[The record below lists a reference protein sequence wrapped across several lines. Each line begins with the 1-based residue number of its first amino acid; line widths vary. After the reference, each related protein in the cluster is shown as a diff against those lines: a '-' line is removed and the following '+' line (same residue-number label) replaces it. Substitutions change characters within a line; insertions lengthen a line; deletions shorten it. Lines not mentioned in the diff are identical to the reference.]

1 MKQIAEVKYSK
12 QEDPGFYLFLDR
24 LEKAALFKESDRVDG
39 RTALD
44 NFVTGENSLRYQK
57 MLK

>member
-1 MKQIAEVKYSK
+1 MKQIAEVKYSE
-12 QEDPGFYLFLDR
+12 QDDPSFYLFLDR
-24 LEKAALFKESDRVDG
+24 LDKAALFKESHRVDG

-44 NFVTGENSLRYQK
+44 SFVTGENSLRYQK